1 MNWGFRKM
9 PEQHSHFSYFQK
21 VIIFADAPGLPGYKS
36 YTTMKK
42 QYYAPAFRIIPL
54 WMDLSFLTSTG
65 GNEGFEDPDG
75 D

>member
-1 MNWGFRKM
+1 
-9 PEQHSHFSYFQK
+9 
-21 VIIFADAPGLPGYKS
+21 
-36 YTTMKK
+36 MKK

-65 GNEGFEDPDG
+65 GNEGFEDPEG